1 MNNEK
6 FIIKLEKHDTKA
18 VSDEKING
26 SLTVIWRDWDQ
37 ILEKNPEM
45 VYVSNVHSG
54 EIKGPHIHTKRN
66 SYFTCIHGEVLF
78 VIKDEDGKYIEII
91 SNEKEP
97 ILVHVPKNVPSAH
110 INLSNNTSS
119 VLALAD
125 VAWRPNDNEIKNIE
139 FSDYDWKKW
148 KKV

>member
-1 MNNEK
+1 MNDEK

-18 VSDEKING
+18 VLDGKING
-26 SLTVIWRDWDQ
+26 SLTVIWRDWDK

-45 VYVSNVHSG
+45 VYVSNVNSG

-78 VIKDEDGKYIEII
+78 IIKDENGEYIEIV
-91 SNEKEP
+91 SNEKDP

-110 INLSNNTSS
+110 INLSGNTSS

-125 VAWRPNDNEIKNIE
+125 IACLLYTLTLPTKA
-139 FSDYDWKKW
+139 
-148 KKV
+148 

>member
-54 EIKGPHIHTKRN
+54 DRK
-66 SYFTCIHGEVLF
+66 
-78 VIKDEDGKYIEII
+78 
-91 SNEKEP
+91 
-97 ILVHVPKNVPSAH
+97 
-110 INLSNNTSS
+110 S
-119 VLALAD
+119 V
-125 VAWRPNDNEIKNIE
+125 V
-139 FSDYDWKKW
+139 
-148 KKV
+148 